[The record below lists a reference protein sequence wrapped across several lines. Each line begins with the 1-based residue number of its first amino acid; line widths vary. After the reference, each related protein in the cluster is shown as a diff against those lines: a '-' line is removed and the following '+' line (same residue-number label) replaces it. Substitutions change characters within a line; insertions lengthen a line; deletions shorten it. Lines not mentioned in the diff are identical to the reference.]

1 MDTSKDGLEMRCPR
15 LGGSVSFQYCRSCG
29 DQSLPCWKTADCWWE
44 SFDVMSY
51 LRDNLTE
58 DQYRAFL
65 DKKEQPPPKVSSL
78 LDLIEKARS
87 RV

>member
-1 MDTSKDGLEMRCPR
+1 MRCPR
-15 LGGSVSFQYCRSCG
+15 LGGTISFEYCRTCG
-29 DQSLPCWKTADCWWE
+29 DDHLPCWKIADCWWE

-51 LRDNLTE
+51 LRENLPE
-58 DQYRAFL
+58 DQL
-65 DKKEQPPPKVSSL
+65 TLLLEKKEQPQPKVNSL